1 MKKIVLLTLMALG
14 IPLVLSAQNANN
26 DLYYVPSSKKEVKT
40 PEKKEVL
47 IKDKNSVPSSII
59 VKSSTPEV
67 SEEAAV
73 IDET

>member
-14 IPLVLSAQNANN
+14 IPLVLGAQNANN

-40 PEKKEVL
+40 QEKSEVL

-59 VKSSTPEV
+59 VKSSLSQPEKV
-67 SEEAAV
+67 
-73 IDET
+73 

>member
-40 PEKKEVL
+40 PETKEVFHL
-47 IKDKNSVPSSII
+47 PSS
-59 VKSSTPEV
+59 
-67 SEEAAV
+67 
-73 IDET
+73 